1 MRIMPQDGRG
11 RGTIL
16 KDLERNSR
24 AQHGHNNG
32 SSLYLLG
39 PIGATHCPAFL

>member
-11 RGTIL
+11 RGAIL

-32 SSLYLLG
+32 SSVFLFG
-39 PIGATHCPAFL
+39 SIGATHCPVCL